1 MSGTPML
8 ETALERF
15 RVVKEGV
22 DLTKPENQQY

>member
-15 RVVKEGV
+15 RVAKEGV
-22 DLTKPENQQY
+22 DLIKLENQQ